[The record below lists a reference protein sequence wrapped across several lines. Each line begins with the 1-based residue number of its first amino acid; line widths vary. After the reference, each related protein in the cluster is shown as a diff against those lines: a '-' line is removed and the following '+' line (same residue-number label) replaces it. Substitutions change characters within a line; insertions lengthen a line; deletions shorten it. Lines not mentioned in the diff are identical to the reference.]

1 MSLRHFLT
9 CFSLHMYLSTVF
21 HDTDKKELFNTSH
34 PSIYSWY
41 LTGILPWKQ
50 GKFEIKANTLAFLI
64 FQ

>member
-1 MSLRHFLT
+1 MD
-9 CFSLHMYLSTVF
+9 LSTVF